1 MVNEIRIERF
11 KAIENETFHVGRFNI
26 FVGANNSG
34 KSSVLQAIQF
44 AVGAAQTGAR
54 QAKNPETP
62 QIAFTATP
70 SSFVYLPIKD
80 IEALIHNR
88 ALTQNQGS
96 SVFFSD
102 GTHDA
107 KITLKRGK
115 NRNIATTMENS
126 ELLRQLMSSQPY
138 CVITPGVS
146 GISISEEYK
155 AKAAVLRSATR
166 GDSNFY
172 LRNILLLL
180 NGKTDAW
187 NKFIEKFSLFFP
199 EYTLNVIFDEEVDD
213 LIEVLAKLPNG
224 IELPIDALG
233 TSALQILQILSYIYF
248 FEPQMIILDEPDTH
262 LHPNNQRK
270 LISVL
275 DEIST
280 EEEIQILLST
290 HSRHIIDEATG
301 IATFFWMQCG
311 KLYKEILPDDDTD
324 FVQLM
329 LDLGA
334 LDKSEF
340 LTNQNIK
347 WVICT
352 EDARVDKDKM
362 LKSILSA
369 TGFNLQECA
378 ILPYK
383 GCSKIESVVM
393 LSSFVRGF
401 LPNAKMILHRDRDY
415 LADSEVDEL
424 SKKLQVAGIYFWATP
439 TTDVEALFVNS
450 EHIKHLYPQLDID
463 QIESILCEAKQETR
477 EDSIRRFVNYV
488 SNSTQDRDYRAI
500 NLACEQNYDGHP
512 DRYFYGK
519 KTLGLVKSKLQ
530 HILHEN
536 LKVYRCSPALYQQAL
551 HDFLNN

>member
-1 MVNEIRIERF
+1 MVTEIRIEKF

-44 AVGAAQTGAR
+44 AVGTAQTGAR
-54 QAKNPETP
+54 QVKNPETA

-102 GTHDA
+102 GDHDA

-126 ELLRQLMSSQPY
+126 DLLRQLMSSQPY

-180 NGKTDAW
+180 KGKADAW

-199 EYTLNVIFDEEVDD
+199 EYTLDVIFDEEVDD
-213 LIEVLAKLPNG
+213 LIEVFAKLPNG
-224 IELPIDALG
+224 IKLPIDALG

-275 DEIST
+275 NEISI
-280 EEEIQILLST
+280 EEDIQILLST

-301 IATFFWMQCG
+301 IATFFWMQSG
-311 KLYKEILPDDDTD
+311 KLYKEIPPDGDTD
-324 FVQLM
+324 FVDIM

-334 LDKSEF
+334 LDRSEF
-340 LTNQNIK
+340 LANINIK
-347 WVICT
+347 WIICT
-352 EDARVDKDKM
+352 EDARIDKDKM
-362 LKSILSA
+362 LNSILCA
-369 TGFNLQECA
+369 TGFNLEECV

-383 GCSKIESVVM
+383 GCGKIESVVM
-393 LSSFVRGF
+393 LANFIHEF
-401 LPNAKMILHRDRDY
+401 LPNAKIIVHRDRDY
-415 LADSEVDEL
+415 LPDEVVTQLVTDFRA
-424 SKKLQVAGIYFWATP
+424 KGIHLWVTP
-439 TTDVEALFVNS
+439 TTDVEALFTSS
-450 EHIKHLYPQLDID
+450 EHIRYLYPQVG
-463 QIESILCEAKQETR
+463 IEQVENVITEAKQETR
-477 EDSIRRFVNYV
+477 EDSIAKFVNYI
-488 SNSTQDRDYRAI
+488 SNSTRNRDYRAI
-500 NLACEQNYDGHP
+500 NLDCERKYDEHP

-530 HILHEN
+530 QILHEN
-536 LKVYRCSPALYQQAL
+536 LKIYRCSPALYQQDL
-551 HDFLNN
+551 HDVFVG

>member
-1 MVNEIRIERF
+1 MVSEIRVENF
-11 KAIENETFHVGRFNI
+11 KAIRNETFRVSRVNI

-44 AVGAAQTGAR
+44 AVGAAQTGRRLAR
-54 QAKNPETP
+54 NLQAA
-62 QIAFTATP
+62 QITFSATA
-70 SSFVYLPIKD
+70 SSFVYLPIRD
-80 IEALIHNR
+80 IEALIYNR
-88 ALTQNQGS
+88 VLTQSQGS

-102 GTHDA
+102 GEHEA
-107 KITLKRGK
+107 KIMLKRGK
-115 NRNIATTMENS
+115 NRNIATSMENS
-126 ELLRQLMSSQPY
+126 ELLGQLMSTQPY

-180 NGKTDAW
+180 KGKEEAW
-187 NKFIEKFSLFFP
+187 NKFVEKFSLFFP
-199 EYTLNVIFDEEVDD
+199 EYTLNVIFNEDVDD
-213 LIEVLAKLPNG
+213 LIEVFAKLQNG
-224 IELPIDALG
+224 LTLPIDALG

-275 DEIST
+275 NDISI
-280 EEEIQILLST
+280 EEELQILLST

-301 IATFFWMQCG
+301 IATFFWMQEG
-311 KLYKEILPDDDTD
+311 QLYKEIPPDDDTD
-324 FVQLM
+324 FVRIM

-334 LDKSEF
+334 LDKNEF
-340 LTNQNIK
+340 LANQNIK

-352 EDARVDKDKM
+352 EDARVDKEKM
-362 LKSILSA
+362 LKCILNT
-369 TGFNLQECA
+369 TGFNLDESV

-383 GCSKIESVVM
+383 GCGKIESVVM
-393 LSSFVRGF
+393 LSSFIHGF
-401 LPNAKMILHRDRDY
+401 LPNAKLIVHRDRDY
-415 LADSEVDEL
+415 LTDEEVTALSERMQSEKVC
-424 SKKLQVAGIYFWATP
+424 FWVTP
-439 TTDVEALFVNS
+439 TTDVEAIFVNP
-450 EHIKHLYPQLDID
+450 EHIIHLYPQLDVD
-463 QIESILCEAKQETR
+463 QIENIIHEAKQETR
-477 EDSIRRFVNYV
+477 EDSIQKFVNYI
-488 SNSTQDRDYRAI
+488 SNTTKNRNYRQI
-500 NLACEQNYDGHP
+500 NLVCEQNYNAHP

-536 LKVYRCSPALYQQAL
+536 IHIYRCSPALYQQSL
-551 HDFLNN
+551 HDILVT